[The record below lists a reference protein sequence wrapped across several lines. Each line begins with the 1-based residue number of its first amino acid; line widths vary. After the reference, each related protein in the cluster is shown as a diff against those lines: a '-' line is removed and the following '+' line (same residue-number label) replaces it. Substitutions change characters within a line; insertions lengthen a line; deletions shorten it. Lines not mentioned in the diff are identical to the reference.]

1 MTLKKNITA
10 FIIIGILGTLG
21 HFLYE
26 LTNQNFVIGLFFPVN
41 ESTWEHLKLLFFPT
55 LLYSVF
61 EYLFSKE
68 KPENYLA
75 AVTLSL
81 VCGMFSIVVIFYTVR
96 GVLGR
101 NVDFI
106 NILIYFISIIVML
119 CKKRKIL
126 RSGKYTSK
134 TIFWISE
141 IILIIITVLFMIWSY
156 NPPSIGIF
164 TPPISV

>member
-1 MTLKKNITA
+1 MTLKKNIVA
-10 FIIIGILGTLG
+10 FVIIGILGTLG

-26 LTNQNFVIGLFFPVN
+26 LTNQNFLIGLFFPVN

-55 LLYSVF
+55 LLYSLF

-68 KPENYLA
+68 KTENYLA
-75 AVTLSL
+75 AVTFSL
-81 VCGMFSIVVIFYTVR
+81 ICGMFSIVVVFYTIR
-96 GVLGR
+96 GIMGR
-101 NVDFI
+101 NIDFI

-126 RSGKYTSK
+126 RSGKLTSK
-134 TIFWISE
+134 TALRVSE

-156 NPPSIGIF
+156 NPPAIGIF
-164 TPPISV
+164 TPPVTV

>member
-1 MTLKKNITA
+1 MTLKKSIIA
-10 FIIIGILGTLG
+10 FIIIGISGTLG

-26 LTNQNFVIGLFFPVN
+26 LTNQNFIIGLFFPVN

-68 KPENYLA
+68 KPKNYFA
-75 AVTLSL
+75 AVTFS
-81 VCGMFSIVVIFYTVR
+81 VICGMLCIVVVFYTLR

-101 NVDFI
+101 NIDFI
-106 NILIYFISIIVML
+106 NIMIYFIAIIVML
-119 CKKRKIL
+119 FKKRKIL
-126 RSGKYTSK
+126 RNGKLTSK
-134 TIFWISE
+134 TAFWASE
-141 IILIIITVLFMIWSY
+141 IILIILTALFMIWSY

-164 TPPISV
+164 TPPVT